1 MTRTRTLLLVDDD
14 ASVRAAV
21 RNYFRTEPFEVI
33 EAFSCSG
40 AERMVEQRRPDA
52 VLLDYQL
59 PDGNALD
66 VLPRLRELAPHVP
79 VIVLTGHGTIELAV
93 QAMKLGAEQFLT
105 KPLQMAALK
114 NVLMRALGTT
124 APVRTKS
131 GGIDP
136 FAGTSDAIRE
146 LARQAERLAGTPRP
160 VLIQGETGAG
170 KTVLARWL
178 HERGPR
184 ANARFVDLN
193 CAGLSREF
201 LDTELFGHEKGAF
214 TGAAQ
219 AKEGLLEAADGGTLF
234 LDEIGD
240 VDLQVQPKLLK
251 ALEERKFRRLGDT
264 RDRTVDVHLI
274 AATHQDLPELVRQRL
289 FREDLFFRINT
300 LRLRIP
306 PLRERAEDVP
316 MLSESFARNFAVE
329 LGRPALSLSRDAAL
343 ALQRYAWPGNIR
355 QLRNVVERA
364 VLLSDGETIERGVLE
379 LDAVEAASPS
389 ADNNATTMEDVE
401 RQHIEQTL
409 RDVSGKVSEA
419 ARILGIPRSTLY
431 KRLRALNIVP

>member
-1 MTRTRTLLLVDDD
+1 MNRLRTLLLVDDD
-14 ASVRAAV
+14 APARAAI
-21 RNYFRTEPFEVI
+21 RNYFRAEPFEII
-33 EAFSCSG
+33 EAFSCTG
-40 AERMVEQRRPDA
+40 AEHLVAKRRPDA

-66 VLPRLRELAPHVP
+66 VLPRIRELAPHAP

-105 KPLQMAALK
+105 KPVQMAALK

-124 APVRTKS
+124 APAKS
-131 GGIDP
+131 KSNGIDP
-136 FAGTSDAIRE
+136 FAGTSEAIRE

-160 VLIQGETGAG
+160 VLIQGETGVG

-184 ANARFVDLN
+184 SSAPFVDLN

-201 LDTELFGHEKGAF
+201 LETELFGHEKGAF

-219 AKEGLLEAADGGTLF
+219 AKEGLLDAADGGTLF
-234 LDEIGD
+234 LDEVGD

-251 ALEERKFRRLGDT
+251 ALEERRFRRLGDT

-274 AATHQDLPELVRQRL
+274 AATHQDLPELVRQKR

-306 PLRERAEDVP
+306 SLRERAEDVP
-316 MLSESFARNFAVE
+316 MLAEHFARSFAQE
-329 LGRPALSLSRDAAL
+329 LGRPPQTLSREGAI
-343 ALQRYAWPGNIR
+343 ALQRYVWPGNIR
-355 QLRNVVERA
+355 QLRNVMERA
-364 VLLSDGETIERGVLE
+364 VLLTDGDVIERDALE
-379 LDAVEAASPS
+379 LDAVDTPVDEVT
-389 ADNNATTMEDVE
+389 ATTMEDVE

-409 RDVSGKVSEA
+409 RDVSGKVTEA

-431 KRLRALNIVP
+431 KKLRALNISARA